1 MSLPS
6 SEINPCLF
14 VADPRWVEGSQALG
28 DIEFIT
34 IILLVAP
41 KGKERGNVVHPAT
54 CLGSSSDPGS
64 VANIPLK
71 IASLKHNVTARP

>member
-34 IILLVAP
+34 VILFQKGKKGAMWFILLHAS
-41 KGKERGNVVHPAT
+41 EAHQI
-54 CLGSSSDPGS
+54 LG
-64 VANIPLK
+64 L
-71 IASLKHNVTARP
+71 

>member
-34 IILLVAP
+34 VILLQ
-41 KGKERGNVVHPAT
+41 KGKKGAMWFILLHA
-54 CLGSSSDPGS
+54 
-64 VANIPLK
+64 
-71 IASLKHNVTARP
+71 